1 MPAGRDTQTG
11 ASGPPGA
18 AGSRTAASAISVV
31 VGGRGPGL
39 LRTALLMWARW
50 RGRL

>member
-1 MPAGRDTQTG
+1 MPATGNTQTG
-11 ASGPPGA
+11 ASDPPGPPGRRPA
-18 AGSRTAASAISVV
+18 AIAISVV
-31 VGGRGPGL
+31 AGGRSPGL